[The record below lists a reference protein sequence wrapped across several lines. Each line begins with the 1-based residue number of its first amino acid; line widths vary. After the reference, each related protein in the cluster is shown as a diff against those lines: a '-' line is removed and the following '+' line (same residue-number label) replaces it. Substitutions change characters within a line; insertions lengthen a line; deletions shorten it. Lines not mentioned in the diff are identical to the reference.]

1 MERKLTIISQPENYT
16 NQLSRKILEDNR
28 DKLDAMADALMKYET
43 IDVHQ
48 IDDIMEGKS
57 PRPPKGWSGNGGS
70 GPGPA
75 GDQKSEGESPVNE
88 KPPEDSADDTLKE
101 VQVLFSIKKGVA
113 VIVTP
118 FLLPALS
125 CFIHV

>member
-70 GPGPA
+70 GSGPA
-75 GDQKSEGESPVNE
+75 GGEKSEEESPANE
-88 KPPEDSADDTLKE
+88 KPPEDSADE
-101 VQVLFSIKKGVA
+101 A
-113 VIVTP
+113 VKFKIMNLLLELLRGKN
-118 FLLPALS
+118 FLNIA
-125 CFIHV
+125 FMAQTGTK